1 MNEAALRYLKYVLK
15 TAELGS
21 MRKTAKALAVQES
34 TVSRNIAAIEQRL
47 DLQVFERHNNGVRLT
62 DEGRDWIASV
72 RDHYDGLEE
81 ALSRT
86 AQRNRNGEQLHIGLS
101 APFGRTFLV
110 HLIDRFER
118 RYPQIEVTLQ
128 DGSCRK
134 QANAIRRRHLDIAF
148 MCGGCQMR
156 SCQSE
161 TIWEEGMAALLPA
174 DHPLAGKDALTW
186 TDFAGERL
194 LVPQGTDGPLLDP
207 CLTQRIVAND
217 RAPGI
222 EQCRACQATVIL
234 KVQIG
239 KGFTITGA
247 SFASGVII
255 EGTVWRPIIGPN
267 STGTIQAVWLDTNPK
282 RAALHL
288 LGIARN
294 MAAKRRRGSM

>member
-1 MNEAALRYLKYVLK
+1 
-15 TAELGS
+15 
-21 MRKTAKALAVQES
+21 
-34 TVSRNIAAIEQRL
+34 
-47 DLQVFERHNNGVRLT
+47 RLT

-81 ALSRT
+81 ALRRT
-86 AQRNRNGEQLHIGLS
+86 ALRNRNGEQLHIGLS

-110 HLIDRFER
+110 HLIDRFAR

-174 DHPLAGKDALTW
+174 GHPLAGKDALTW

-207 CLTQRIVAND
+207 CLTHGSRQ
-217 RAPGI
+217 
-222 EQCRACQATVIL
+222 
-234 KVQIG
+234 
-239 KGFTITGA
+239 TIA
-247 SFASGVII
+247 
-255 EGTVWRPIIGPN
+255 
-267 STGTIQAVWLDTNPK
+267 
-282 RAALHL
+282 
-288 LGIARN
+288 
-294 MAAKRRRGSM
+294 RRGSNSAVPARRRSSSRCRSVRGLPSPARVSPAVSILKG